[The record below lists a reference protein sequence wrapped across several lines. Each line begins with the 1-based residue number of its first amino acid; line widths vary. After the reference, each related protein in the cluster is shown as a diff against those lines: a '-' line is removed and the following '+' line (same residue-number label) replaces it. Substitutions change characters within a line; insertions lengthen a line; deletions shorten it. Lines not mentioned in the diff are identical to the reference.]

1 MVSSYILQSRDT
13 SGKYTQLV
21 NKTGGL
27 CLLIQTPRWLKKK
40 KTSRSQVGH
49 NVFVFHEESKRAKV
63 MALLLLK
70 ARAGGVGVKSS
81 YSVLL
86 ASLSKDLVRE
96 TGHARVPREVW
107 GLN

>member
-1 MVSSYILQSRDT
+1 
-13 SGKYTQLV
+13 
-21 NKTGGL
+21 
-27 CLLIQTPRWLKKK
+27 
-40 KTSRSQVGH
+40 
-49 NVFVFHEESKRAKV
+49 

>member
-1 MVSSYILQSRDT
+1 
-13 SGKYTQLV
+13 
-21 NKTGGL
+21 
-27 CLLIQTPRWLKKK
+27 
-40 KTSRSQVGH
+40 
-49 NVFVFHEESKRAKV
+49 

-107 GLN
+107 GLNWAFHPQALPGA